1 MITNNKRMIND
12 NIRLILVMTI
22 IIILMI
28 ILLPLVF
35 LDKGVSSN
43 SNKFELNNNN
53 IIRSSAIEFPK
64 DGKVKLYNSESNKVE
79 EIDLEEYIMGVVA
92 SEMPAN
98 FDEEAIKAQAVAAR
112 TFYINRRNNKC
123 TNASSHNGEICDTVH
138 CQVYMD
144 KDKRL
149 SLWSRKDAEKYW
161 DKIEK
166 AVMETKGQVL
176 TYNGEVLEYPQYFA
190 VSFGKTED
198 AKDVL
203 SVDIPYLKS
212 TDSKGEEIAPKF
224 KAIKQMSVEE
234 FISEIKKKYPN
245 AEIKAKNIK
254 DSICVEKYNKS
265 GSVNAIIVGGNSIKG
280 TEFRKLFN
288 LNSTYFTLDIRDD
301 IVTMSCTGY
310 GHGMGMSQWGANVMG
325 KNGYM
330 YIDILKHYYSGIEVE
345 KLEYS

>member
-1 MITNNKRMIND
+1 MGKNNKRMIDD
-12 NIRLILVMTI
+12 NIRLVLAMTI
-22 IIILMI
+22 IIIVMI
-28 ILLPLVF
+28 ILLPFVF
-35 LDKGVSSN
+35 LDKNGS

-53 IIRSSAIEFPK
+53 IITSSAIQFPK
-64 DGKVKLYNSESNKVE
+64 NGKVKLYNSESNSAE

-98 FDEEAIKAQAVAAR
+98 FNEEALKAQAVAAR

-123 TNASSHNGEICDTVH
+123 SNASSHNAEICDTVH

-144 KDKRL
+144 KNKRL
-149 SLWSRKDAEKYW
+149 SLWNSKDAEKNW
-161 DKIEK
+161 NKIEK
-166 AVMETKGQVL
+166 AVMDTKGQVL

-190 VSFGKTED
+190 VSFGKTEE
-198 AKDVL
+198 AMDVL
-203 SVDIPYLKS
+203 SIDIPYLKS

-224 KAIKQMSVEE
+224 KSTKQMSAEE

-245 AEIKAKNIK
+245 VDIKTENIK
-254 DSICVEKYNKS
+254 EGIYVEKYNKS
-265 GSVNAIIVGGNSIKG
+265 GSVNIIKVGGISIKG
-280 TEFRKLFN
+280 SEFRKLFN

-310 GHGMGMSQWGANVMG
+310 GHGIGMSQWGANVMG
-325 KNGYM
+325 KNGYT

-345 KLEYS
+345 KLEYN